1 MLLATQVANP
11 FVYNSHLASLALS
24 SLLLVTCIPAIKPS
38 LRLRFGAT
46 LGLVVVLSLRFAEVQ
61 VVPRSAGLSVFA
73 FLCTAIYVAFV
84 AVNVFAAVIRRTRVN
99 TNTVI
104 GAICVYLMMAHVFAL
119 VYLALE
125 VHAPGS
131 ISGVSRGVEDGG
143 QNSHLHGFLY
153 FSVITLTT
161 LGYGDMVATTPI
173 ARALVMLEAM
183 GGQFFVAVFV
193 ARLVGSW
200 SPAGPQGRDP
210 AA

>member
-1 MLLATQVANP
+1 MLLVTQLANP
-11 FVYNSHLASLALS
+11 LVYDSHLASLALS
-24 SLLLVTCIPAIKPS
+24 SLLLVTCIPAVKPS
-38 LRLRFGAT
+38 LLLRFWAT
-46 LGLVVVLSLRFAEVQ
+46 LGLVVVLVLRFAEVQ
-61 VVPRSAGLSVFA
+61 VVPRSTSVSVIA
-73 FLCTAIYVAFV
+73 FLATAIYIAFV

-119 VYLALE
+119 AYLALE
-125 VHAPGS
+125 VYAPGS
-131 ISGVSRGVEDGG
+131 ISGVSRGIGGDG

-153 FSVITLTT
+153 FSVITMTT
-161 LGYGDMVATTPI
+161 LGYGDMVATTPV

-200 SPAGPQGRDP
+200 STTGPQGQDE
-210 AA
+210 AV